1 MIGRAAAVA
10 AIVVVLVGVGAILF
24 GGGSS
29 YQVRAIFT
37 NASQIVT
44 GDQVQVAGNAIGSVS
59 DIVLTPNG
67 QAQLTLQINDSTY
80 RPLREGTDATVRQT
94 SLSGIANRYID
105 LRWARATP
113 RRFPTTASS
122 ARPIRRA
129 PSTSTSSSTRSIPP
143 PSRGF
148 RT

>member
-59 DIVLTPNG
+59 DIVTKSPISISAMSGNSCNALTAASETEPVE
-67 QAQLTLQINDSTY
+67 
-80 RPLREGTDATVRQT
+80 PAT
-94 SLSGIANRYID
+94 
-105 LRWARATP
+105 
-113 RRFPTTASS
+113 
-122 ARPIRRA
+122 
-129 PSTSTSSSTRSIPP
+129 
-143 PSRGF
+143 
-148 RT
+148 